1 MNYIFKELQDV
12 LTIYRQELGQYIR
25 NKTLKVLDQGL
36 QNVELDF
43 GEFIDMGILPLESEN
58 AMVPA

>member
-12 LTIYRQELGQYIR
+12 LTIYRQELGQYIW

>member
-12 LTIYRQELGQYIR
+12 LTIYRKELGQYIQ

-43 GEFIDMGILPLESEN
+43 GEFIDMGILPLKSEN